1 FTYLRVTG
9 FSGEPI
15 KMLRYPND
23 RLIAMELNRQL
34 VELHDL
40 QSKRHKSTG
49 FFPITVG
56 HYSYISIHRA
66 RGIEAQ
72 N

>member
-1 FTYLRVTG
+1 GYG

-15 KMLRYPND
+15 KMPGYLND
-23 RLIAMELNRQL
+23 RLIAMELSRQL

-56 HYSYISIHRA
+56 HYNCISIHRA
-66 RGIEAQ
+66 RGMEAQ
-72 N
+72 MLS